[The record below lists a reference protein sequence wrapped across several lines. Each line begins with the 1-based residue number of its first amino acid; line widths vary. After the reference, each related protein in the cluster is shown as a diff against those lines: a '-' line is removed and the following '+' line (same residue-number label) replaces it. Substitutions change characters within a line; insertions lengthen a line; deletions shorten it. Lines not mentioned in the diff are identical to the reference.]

1 MLLERVYDDRTQ
13 SEYDIWSEMNING
26 KQIRVYDLD
35 YRIILDEALES
46 ICYNSVWSFSVCS
59 VFGCS
64 EKDVLCALEE
74 GGSVFIRDDRTE
86 KIHELTREK
95 LIGSISEFTRNFY
108 DKMVT
113 GYKLKTAEYGCELCD
128 EIVQVAL
135 FGRVVYES

>member
-1 MLLERVYDDRTQ
+1 MLLERVYDERTK
-13 SEYDIWSEMNING
+13 SDYDIWTEMYIHG

-64 EKDVLCALEE
+64 EEEVLCALEE

-95 LIGSISEFTRNFY
+95 LIRSVSVFARNLY

-113 GYKLKTAEYGCELCD
+113 GCKLKTSEFGCELCD
-128 EIVQVAL
+128 KIVQVAL
-135 FGRVVYES
+135 FGNVVYEP